1 MKRGLRFR
9 LALTHLAIAVLAIVA
24 VGVIVTYTGSRRFDS
39 YLDQVQNKRNA
50 EVVATLQNTYKP
62 PDGWDATAI
71 FALSQVAR
79 FNNVDV
85 AVYSPEGQLIFTV
98 QGRHMGR
105 GMMGGNGQGMMG
117 GGQGM
122 MGTDRGFRTP
132 AARPRRRRLRRR
144 RSASPTSP

>member
-9 LALTHLAIAVLAIVA
+9 LAMTHLAIAVLAIVA

-50 EVVATLQNTYKP
+50 EVVTTLQNTYKP

-71 FALSQVAR
+71 FALSQVAT

-105 GMMGGNGQGMMG
+105 GTMGGNGQGMMG

-122 MGTDRGFRTP
+122 MGTSVMRAT
-132 AARPRRRRLRRR
+132 AARPRRRRPRRR